1 MMALWLVGN
10 VLVGDVVVDV
20 GGVGQCEYF
29 GSWDRLDRYL
39 PRLDS
44 TVFLVII
51 FFLFFS
57 LLFCLSIGTFIQLLC
72 VCVCVFVVVCDTWQV
87 RHPST
92 HTHTPSNKMTIR
104 DKKMM

>member
-1 MMALWLVGN
+1 MVVVVAMMALWLVGN
-10 VLVGDVVVDV
+10 VLVSGGDVDDDI

-51 FFLFFS
+51 VFSFFLFFS
-57 LLFCLSIGTFIQLLC
+57 FLLINWHFHSTTMCMC
-72 VCVCVFVVVCDTWQV
+72 VCFRC
-87 RHPST
+87 RL
-92 HTHTPSNKMTIR
+92 
-104 DKKMM
+104 

>member
-10 VLVGDVVVDV
+10 VLVGDVIGDV
-20 GGVGQCEYF
+20 GGVGRCEYF

-51 FFLFFS
+51 IFFSSFFLAYQ
-57 LLFCLSIGTFIQLLC
+57 LALSFNYYVY
-72 VCVCVFVVVCDTWQV
+72 VCVLSCC
-87 RHPST
+87 RL
-92 HTHTPSNKMTIR
+92 
-104 DKKMM
+104 

>member
-1 MMALWLVGN
+1 VVVVVVMALWLVGN

-51 FFLFFS
+51 FFFFFLFFFAYQ
-57 LLFCLSIGTFIQLLC
+57 LALSFNYY
-72 VCVCVFVVVCDTWQV
+72 VYVCVFSLSFVTLGKFVTHQ
-87 RHPST
+87 HI
-92 HTHTPSNKMTIR
+92 HTHHPTR
-104 DKKMM
+104 